1 MKLLWMAAAG
11 ATLSLAAA
19 SAVAQ
24 QTQAGAAQSSSGGD
38 IPAHVEKATAQDDY
52 IKRVEMIPMRDGVK
66 LYTVIVVPKGAH
78 DAPILLTR
86 TPYNAKKRAERIESP
101 HMVDLLNTGDEVFVR
116 AGYIRVFQDIRGKYG
131 SEGDYVMTRPPI
143 GPLNHTNTDDTT
155 DAYDTIDWLVKNV
168 PQSNGRVGMI
178 GSSYEGWTVVMALLG
193 PHPALKVA
201 APESPMVDG
210 WMGDDWFHYGAFRN
224 PNFDYVTGQTS
235 ERGEGYRVPRAAYDE
250 YENFM
255 SAGSSGDYARI
266 HGLDQYP
273 FWRDLH
279 DHPAYDEFWQGQA
292 LDKLLAAKG
301 NKVPTMWE
309 QGLWDQEDE
318 WGAIHAFE
326 ALKAAGYGD
335 TNYLVM
341 GPWRH
346 SGANYNGSTL
356 GPLSFDG
363 DTGEQWRRD
372 VLLPFFN
379 QYLKPGSPDA
389 HTPRA
394 FVYDVGENHWDR
406 FDHWPAAC
414 DHGCAKPM
422 TALYLQPGRALG
434 WSAPAGG
441 EDSYVSDPAHPV
453 TYLARP
459 MAFSDGKR
467 WQTWLVTDQRTVA
480 DGRPDVLV
488 YETPVL
494 DHPVQIAGSPIADLY
509 ATTTGTD
516 GDFIVK
522 VIDVWPEQDADDPT
536 MGGYEM
542 NVSMDI
548 FRGRYR
554 ESFEHPRAIPAGKVQ
569 RYRFALP
576 PTNHVFLP
584 GHRMMVQVQSSLF
597 PLYDRNPQTF
607 VPNIFDAKPEDYRAA
622 TITILHKPGAESKVW
637 LPVTGE

>member
-1 MKLLWMAAAG
+1 
-11 ATLSLAAA
+11 
-19 SAVAQ
+19 
-24 QTQAGAAQSSSGGD
+24 
-38 IPAHVEKATAQDDY
+38 
-52 IKRVEMIPMRDGVK
+52 
-66 LYTVIVVPKGAH
+66 
-78 DAPILLTR
+78 
-86 TPYNAKKRAERIESP
+86 
-101 HMVDLLNTGDEVFVR
+101 VR

-131 SEGDYVMTRPPI
+131 SEGDYIMTRPPI
-143 GPLNHTNTDDTT
+143 GPLNHTDTDDTT
-155 DAYDTIDWLVKNV
+155 DAYDTIDWLVKHV
-168 PQSNGRVGMI
+168 PESNGRVGMI

-193 PHPALKVA
+193 PHPALMAA

-235 ERGEGYRVPRAAYDE
+235 VRGEGERVQRAAYDD

-255 SAGSSGDYARI
+255 SAGSSGDYARL

-279 DHPAYDEFWQGQA
+279 DHPAYDGFWQGQA

-301 NKVPTMWE
+301 SKVPTLWE

-318 WGAIHAFE
+318 WGAVHAFE
-326 ALKAAGYGD
+326 ALKAAGYGEN
-335 TNYLVM
+335 NYLVM

-356 GPLSFDG
+356 GPLSFEG

-379 QYLKPGSPDA
+379 QHLKPGSPDA

-394 FVYDVGENHWDR
+394 FVYDAGENRWDR
-406 FDHWPAAC
+406 FDQWPAAC
-414 DHGCAKPM
+414 DHGCARPM
-422 TALYLQPGRALG
+422 TALYLQPGRALS
-434 WSAPAGG
+434 WTAPAGG
-441 EDSYVSDPAHPV
+441 EDPYVSDPAHPV
-453 TYLARP
+453 TYLTRP
-459 MAFSDGKR
+459 VAFSDSKR

-494 DHPVQIAGSPIADLY
+494 DHPVQLAGSPVADLY

-522 VIDVWPEQDADDPT
+522 VIDVWPEQDADDPD

-554 ESFEHPRAIPAGKVQ
+554 ESFEHPTPIPAGKVQ

-584 GHRMMVQVQSSLF
+584 GHRIMVQVQSSWF

-607 VPNIFDAKPEDYRAA
+607 VSNIFDAKPDDYRAA
-622 TITILHKPGAESKVW
+622 TVTILHKPGSESKVW
-637 LPVTGE
+637 LPVVGK